1 MACLDH
7 AEIGKLI
14 DSEGFSLFPRERQKI
29 THFLR
34 AAGNAIRP
42 PVTPL
47 VTSSPERAD
56 LGDRT
61 HPAANQ
67 STKRVSW
74 STGLP
79 IAAER

>member
-1 MACLDH
+1 MDVCKALSRR
-7 AEIGKLI
+7 KQ
-14 DSEGFSLFPRERQKI
+14 GFESPRERQKSPI
-29 THFLR
+29 ILG